1 MTPACPPG
9 EPDGTAYAQGMNDHE
24 RHCVEAEAEIARFA
38 AVTREADPATP
49 VPTCPGWTIADLV
62 RHHGKTLRWMAHIV
76 RTLPAERVRSLDLD
90 LGLPGDVAAYPA
102 WFAEGAGPLMT
113 ALREAGGD
121 TPVWT
126 FGPDRHVRFWSRRV
140 LHETL
145 IHRAD
150 AELAL
155 GRTPE
160 IPAELA
166 VDGIEEFLTNAPSL
180 RGFGHAGEMVHLHTT
195 DHVADV
201 LVRLGTDGV
210 TWEHARGHGDAAV
223 AGASRD
229 LLLLVY
235 GRLPLDRR
243 FTVFGDRELLSGWLA
258 ASAW

>member
-1 MTPACPPG
+1 
-9 EPDGTAYAQGMNDHE
+9 MNDHE
-24 RHCVEAEAEIARFA
+24 RHCVEAEAEIATFA
-38 AVTREADPATP
+38 AVTSEADPATA

-62 RHHGKTLRWMAHIV
+62 RHHGKTLRWMAHLV
-76 RTLPAERVRSLDLD
+76 RTLPVEPVRSLDLD
-90 LGLPGDVAAYPA
+90 LRVPGDVAAYPA
-102 WFAEGAGPLMT
+102 WFAEGVGPLMT

-121 TPVWT
+121 TPIWT

-160 IPAELA
+160 VPAERA
-166 VDGIEEFLTNAPSL
+166 VDGIEEFLTNALATPSVSASL
-180 RGFGHAGEMVHLHTT
+180 REFGHTGETIHLHTT
-195 DHVADV
+195 DHVADW
-201 LVRLGTDGV
+201 LVHLATDGV
-210 TWEHARGHGDAAV
+210 TWERTSGHGDAAV
-223 AGASRD
+223 AGTSRD